1 MKKRP
6 LVFTLLFILH
16 MGIALN
22 MPLQIM
28 WLYEHDWR
36 EMTAVLNKLT
46 FTNWMVIAISLLN
59 ALLSLKASKWL
70 KLTLPLSFLIIVF
83 NNVLISLYGNDYSF
97 LETTLASLIFLMS
110 HSGLFFLKASDVL
123 QHPTLRWWLVP
134 RRFNLKL
141 PLWIETSAGERI
153 ELNTFD
159 ISKTGAFLVMKAG
172 TDIQLQ
178 EGQELTIQLPD
189 IEMTHQFKA
198 QLIRKTQA
206 SGKYP
211 PGLGVQF
218 KKMSFSTRLYLTKLF
233 LWNSLK
239 ASLSA

>member
-1 MKKRP
+1 MKQRP

-16 MGIALN
+16 LGIALN

-28 WLYEHDWR
+28 WLYEHEWR
-36 EMTAVLNKLT
+36 EFSSVLNKLT
-46 FTNWMVIAISLLN
+46 FTNWVVVGISLLN

-70 KLTLPLSFLIIVF
+70 KLTLPLSFVIIVI
-83 NNVLISLYGNDYSF
+83 NNLLISLYGNDYSV
-97 LETTLASLIFLMS
+97 LETTLASLVFFLS

-141 PLWIETSAGERI
+141 PLWIETSTGERI

-159 ISKTGAFLVMKAG
+159 ISKSGAFLVLKSG
-172 TDIQLQ
+172 SDIHLQ

-189 IEMTHQFKA
+189 IELTHQFKA
-198 QLIRKTQA
+198 QLIRKTKA
-206 SGKYP
+206 CGKYP
-211 PGLGVQF
+211 PGLGIQF
-218 KKMSFSTRLYLTKLF
+218 KQMGMSTRLHLTKLF
-233 LWNSLK
+233 FWNSLK
-239 ASLSA
+239 TAFSA